1 MPIERRN
8 SRSQVTTVLIAVFS
22 LVLVASIVYALIQ
35 LASGGKGLSF
45 DLGDDRFVA
54 GDAERLARQAAD
66 APILLSDVSGNGQQR
81 PIVLSH
87 SGNDPKKGWVAFDAR
102 PPGAPQGCIVQVDR
116 DSGELRFAPADRDR
130 CGDGVFPADGTGFH
144 TYSWTISDDDELVVD
159 LKPKRSGS
167 TTSTATTR

>member
-1 MPIERRN
+1 MPIERRT

-54 GDAERLARQAAD
+54 GNAERLARQAAD

-81 PIVLSH
+81 PIVLAH
-87 SGNDPKKGWVAFDAR
+87 SGKDPKKGWVAFDAR
-102 PPGAPQGCIVQVDR
+102 PPGAPADCIVQVDR
-116 DSGELRFAPADRDR
+116 GTGELSFAPVDRPR
-130 CGDGVFPADGTGFH
+130 CGDQVFPADGTGFR
-144 TYSWTISDDDELVVD
+144 TYVWSISSDGELVVD
-159 LKPKRSGS
+159 LKPKRS
-167 TTSTATTR
+167 TTATTATR

>member
-1 MPIERRN
+1 MPIERRT

-22 LVLVASIVYALIQ
+22 LVLVGSVVYALIQ

-54 GDAERLARQAAD
+54 GNAERLARQAAD

-87 SGNDPKKGWVAFDAR
+87 GGDDPKRGWVAFDAR
-102 PPGAPQGCIVQVDR
+102 PPGAPRDCIVQVDR
-116 DSGELRFAPADRDR
+116 DTGELRFAPTDRPR
-130 CGDGVFPADGTGFH
+130 CGNQTFPADGTGFR
-144 TYSWTISDDDELVVD
+144 TYKWSISDDGELVVD
-159 LKPKRSGS
+159 LKPKRSP
-167 TTSTATTR
+167 TTTTP

>member
-1 MPIERRN
+1 MPIERRT
-8 SRSQVTTVLIAVFS
+8 SRNQVTTVLIAVFS

-54 GDAERLARQAAD
+54 GNAERLARQASD

-87 SGNDPKKGWVAFDAR
+87 NGEDPKRGWVAFDAR
-102 PPGAPQGCIVQVDR
+102 PPGAPDDCILQVDR
-116 DSGELRFAPADRDR
+116 ATGELRFAPADRDR
-130 CGDGVFPADGTGFH
+130 CGNQTFPVDGSGFRTYKWTVNGDG
-144 TYSWTISDDDELVVD
+144 ELVVD
-159 LKPKRSGS
+159 LKPER
-167 TTSTATTR
+167 TTTTTR